1 MIERK
6 VNMKHSYK
14 PQGVCSQKITFA
26 LTDGVL
32 SDVRVEGGCNGNLKG
47 ICALLEGMK
56 AQDVVDRFSG
66 IRCGFKKTSCP
77 DQIAQAIKKAQN
89 G

>member
-1 MIERK
+1 
-6 VNMKHSYK
+6 MKHSYK
-14 PQGVCSQKITFA
+14 PQGVCSQKITFD

-47 ICALLEGMK
+47 ICALLEGIK

>member
-1 MIERK
+1 M
-6 VNMKHSYK
+6 
-14 PQGVCSQKITFA
+14 
-26 LTDGVL
+26 

>member
-14 PQGVCSQKITFA
+14 PQDVCSQKITFD

>member
-1 MIERK
+1 
-6 VNMKHSYK
+6 MKHSYK
-14 PQGVCSQKITFA
+14 PQGVCSQKITFD